1 MNRMTMAAV
10 ALALAGC
17 ANFDQLEND
26 ALDAGRVAGMSGGS
40 AGGTSGGSA
49 GGTSGGSAGGTSG
62 GSAGGTSGGSAGGT
76 SGGSAGGMSG
86 GSAGGMG
93 GGSAGGASPPPTAWS
108 GMQFRS
114 RPTTSYAIAATVNG
128 LFVEAFAEDGGQ
140 TTVMASGVMLNQSPI
155 QSTVGPVDLD
165 ARFGMATA
173 VLGDTLH
180 IFALGTWTQPATTGV
195 AGRLLTAPLYRRAPS
210 EPMIALYSFAFASGP
225 SVSTYTSFSGV
236 FSSTGMALTLNF
248 GDPSNLRV
256 RPDVAGQ
263 YGTIVSDTFYARIEN
278 AAPTVQ
284 TTTRLLVASSET
296 QQSIVAG
303 FESAPTRAALFWL
316 PNGAVSL
323 PLSSPNFRLDM
334 RDRLDGGMPTSAI
347 ATNGTRHAAIIGPA
361 GSADEWSFG
370 PSRVRPAEGDWLV
383 VVFGSTP
390 SSFISLGSAATPP
403 FGLAFEAGDGGSGLF
418 VMANCRADGGICAQP
433 GSVVGFLPQ
442 P

>member
-1 MNRMTMAAV
+1 MKRFG
-10 ALALAGC
+10 LALLVSAVGC
-17 ANFDQLEND
+17 DNFDQLERD
-26 ALDAGRVAGMSGGS
+26 ALGAAIDAGLIDGGA
-40 AGGTSGGSA
+40 AGGR
-49 GGTSGGSAGGTSG
+49 
-62 GSAGGTSGGSAGGT
+62 

-86 GSAGGMG
+86 GSAGGMS
-93 GGSAGGASPPPTAWS
+93 GGSAGGASPPPSAWS

-140 TTVMASGVMLNQSPI
+140 TTVMANGVMLNQSLI

-173 VLGDTLH
+173 VLGDTLY
-180 IFALGTWTQPATTGV
+180 IFALGTWTQPAPTGV

-210 EPMIALYSFAFASGP
+210 EPMIALYSFGVASGP
-225 SVSTYTSFSGV
+225 LVSAYTSFSGV
-236 FSSTGMALTLNF
+236 FSSMGIPLPLNF
-248 GDPSNLRV
+248 GDPSNFRV

-278 AAPTVQ
+278 AAPTIQ

-303 FESAPTRAALFWL
+303 FVSGATRSALFWL
-316 PNGAVSL
+316 PNGAETI
-323 PLSSPNFRLDM
+323 PLSSPAFRIDM
-334 RDRLDGGMPTSAI
+334 TNVLDGGMPTSAV

-361 GSADEWSFG
+361 GSADDWSFG
-370 PSRVRPAEGDWLV
+370 ASRVRPAEGDWVV

-403 FGLAFEAGDGGSGLF
+403 FGLAFEAGDAGSGLF
-418 VMANCRADGGICAQP
+418 VMANCRTDAGICAEQ
-433 GSVVGFLPQ
+433 GSAIGFLPQ